1 MQLCNTSDTYFRFSS
16 KVTGPGSI
24 QGLGIYSSI
33 IDDIQCSLQDCFV
46 PDFLEVTQRCHDEC
60 LNHCILEAKE
70 NLVIYLILLLIIV
83 FVLAGIVYY
92 FETLIHRKRRRF

>member
-46 PDFLEVTQRCHDEC
+46 PDFCRGHAALS
-60 LNHCILEAKE
+60 
-70 NLVIYLILLLIIV
+70 
-83 FVLAGIVYY
+83 
-92 FETLIHRKRRRF
+92 

>member
-1 MQLCNTSDTYFRFSS
+1 MQHKRYVLPLLFQSHWARLN
-16 KVTGPGSI
+16 
-24 QGLGIYSSI
+24 QGLSCSI

-70 NLVIYLILLLIIV
+70 NLVIYLVLLLIIV